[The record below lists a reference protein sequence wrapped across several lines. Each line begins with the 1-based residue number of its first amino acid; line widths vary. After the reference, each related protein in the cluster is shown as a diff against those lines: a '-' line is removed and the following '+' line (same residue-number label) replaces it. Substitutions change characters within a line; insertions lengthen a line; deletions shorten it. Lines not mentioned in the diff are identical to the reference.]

1 MPAESDAAESTV
13 PPPATNLARPSLACQ
28 AGRLVQAVVLAVAV
42 AAVALKLL
50 QANLELT
57 FRYGGF

>member
-1 MPAESDAAESTV
+1 MPAESPAVNSAV
-13 PPPATNLARPSLACQ
+13 IAPATTVARPSLARQ
-28 AGRLVQAVVLAVAV
+28 AGRVVQAVVLAVAV

-50 QANLELT
+50 QADLELT